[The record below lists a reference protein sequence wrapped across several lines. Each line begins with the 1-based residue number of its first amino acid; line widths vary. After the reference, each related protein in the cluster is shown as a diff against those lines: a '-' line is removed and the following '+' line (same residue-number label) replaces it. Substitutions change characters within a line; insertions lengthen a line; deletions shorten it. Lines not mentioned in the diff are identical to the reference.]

1 MDRDTVLILAL
12 ALLIMQDTGD
22 TALVLAL
29 LYILS

>member
-12 ALLIMQDTGD
+12 LLLLMQDTGD
-22 TALVLAL
+22 KTLMLAL